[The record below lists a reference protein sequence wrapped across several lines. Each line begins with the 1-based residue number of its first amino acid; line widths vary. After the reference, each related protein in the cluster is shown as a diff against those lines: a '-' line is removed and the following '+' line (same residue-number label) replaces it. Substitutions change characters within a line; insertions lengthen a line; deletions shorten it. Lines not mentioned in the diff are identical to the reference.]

1 MFLLSTARSA
11 ACASSFFSTARS
23 AAACLLLLS
32 ILLTCPRIVDAASA
46 TGVQL
51 RGHVIGPDGK
61 PLPGVAVVLA
71 NDLTGYRQQATT
83 GPDGGY
89 LLYNVPANPYHLTA
103 GAQGFTPFHADVDVR
118 GAAPLVRDI
127 TLNLAEVKASTI
139 VEAEK
144 EPVELE
150 TDDPSTHIDI
160 DKSLIRR
167 SPAAMPGRAFE
178 SIVTSTPGFSQ
189 DENGRYHFQ
198 GGHSQQLLVIDGQPI
213 GDQVGITFSN
223 SLDPG
228 VAENVTII
236 TGGIPAEYGEKANG
250 VINLTTRSGLG
261 PNGVKGEVS
270 AGGARFSTGSA
281 SASAGGGNSRFGWF
295 ADVDGSRSD
304 RFLDPVSFDSFHN
317 TGSSLR
323 AFLRLDGISASASSN
338 WRLTGNI
345 GRTKRNVT
353 NLPSQEDAGQDQ
365 NVVSTDWNANL
376 GYQNVLG
383 DGLVLEGQVYARDNR
398 LTLYSSPFDTPVQA
412 DQNRSLENQGISL
425 AVSKAAGIHE
435 LKAGLQAKRFP
446 IKEQFS
452 FLITDPGF
460 NDPETDGYNP
470 NLAPYDG
477 TRGGSPFHFSG
488 SSTGTYVAAFVQDN
502 IRWNDLTVNAGVR
515 FDHNKLFESE
525 SQVQPRIGVAYFLKP
540 TNTVFRAS
548 YNRMFITPEYENI
561 LLSSSPEA
569 NAITPP
575 AIQDSQQLGGG
586 RLFNVSERH
595 DVYNVG
601 IQQGIGSKL
610 RLDVSYWYRKVKN
623 AADQDQFFNTGIV
636 FPLNFESGTLQGWNG
651 RLDLAPILG
660 GLRGYISI
668 GHVKAQYC
676 NPFVGGLFLDTGALD
691 TLSGGCFLIDHDQD
705 IQEQAGFF
713 YDFGASGF
721 WAGMTQRYDSGLVTD
736 AGTPQDVLSSPDT
749 AYADPYIRYNEDP
762 QRVNSRT
769 VWSFSLGARLAKYR
783 IPLEVQVDLLNAFD
797 VRGLY
802 NFQSV
807 FGGTHVIPPRTW
819 AARMK
824 FVF

>member
-11 ACASSFFSTARS
+11 VVSLFSFGLLLILSQQL
-23 AAACLLLLS
+23 AAA
-32 ILLTCPRIVDAASA
+32 TA
-46 TGVQL
+46 TGGQV
-51 RGHVIGPDGK
+51 RGRVMDPDGS
-61 PLPGVAVVLA
+61 PLPGASVTLT
-71 NDLTGYRQQATT
+71 NDLTGYRQAVTS
-83 GPDGGY
+83 GADGRY
-89 LLYNVPANPYHLTA
+89 LFYNVPANPYHLTA
-103 GAQGFTPFHADVDVR
+103 SLAGFAAYHDDVDVR
-118 GAAPLVRDI
+118 GVPVTHDVSLKRGTSASEVVS
-127 TLNLAEVKASTI
+127 AEH
-139 VEAEK
+139 
-144 EPVELE
+144 EPVAVESD
-150 TDDPSTHIDI
+150 TSMTHVDI

-167 SPAAMPGRAFE
+167 TAAAMPGRAFE
-178 SIVTSTPGFSQ
+178 TIVTSTPGFSQ

-228 VAENVTII
+228 VAEGIEII

-261 PNGVKGEVS
+261 TNGMKGEVS
-270 AGGARFSTGSA
+270 AGAARFDTASA
-281 SASAGGGNSRFGWF
+281 SVSAGGGNSRFGWF
-295 ADVDGSRSD
+295 ADADGSRSD
-304 RFLDPVSFDSFHN
+304 RFLDPVSFDGFHN

-323 AFLRLDGISASASSN
+323 AFLRLDGVSANGSSN

-345 GRTKRNVT
+345 GRTKRDVT
-353 NLPSQEDAGQDQ
+353 NLPSQQDAGQNQ
-365 NVVSTDWNANL
+365 KVVSTDWNANL

-383 DGLVLEGQVYARDNR
+383 DGLVLEGQIYARDNR

-412 DQNRSLENQGISL
+412 DQSRSLENLGISL

-460 NDPETDGYNP
+460 NDPEADGYNP
-470 NLAPYDG
+470 NLGPYDG
-477 TRGGSPFHFSG
+477 TRGGGPFRFAG
-488 SSTGTYVAAFVQDN
+488 SKTGAYVAAFVQDN
-502 IRWNDLTVNAGVR
+502 IRWNDLTVNVGVR
-515 FDHNKLFESE
+515 FDHNNLFESE
-525 SQVQPRIGVAYFLKP
+525 SQLQPRIGLAYFLKS

-575 AIQDSQQLGGG
+575 AIQGSQQLGGG

-595 DVYNVG
+595 DAYNVG

-610 RLDVSYWYRKVKN
+610 RVDFSYWYRKVRN

-636 FPLNFESGTLQGWNG
+636 FPLNFESGTLQGWNV
-651 RLDLAPILG
+651 RLDLAPVLG

-691 TLSGGCFLIDHDQD
+691 TLAGGCFLIDHDQD

-713 YDFGASGF
+713 YDFGATGV
-721 WAGMTQRYDSGLVTD
+721 WAGVTQRYDSGLVTD
-736 AGTPQDVLSSPDT
+736 AGAQADVLASPDT
-749 AYADPYIRYNEDP
+749 AYAAPFIRFDEDP
-762 QRVNSRT
+762 QRVKSRT
-769 VWSFSLGARLAKYR
+769 IWSFSLGARLAKYR
-783 IPLEVQVDLLNAFD
+783 VPLELQVDLLNAFD

-807 FGGTHVIPPRTW
+807 FGGTHVIPPRTL
-819 AARMK
+819 AGRVK
-824 FVF
+824 YIF

>member
-1 MFLLSTARSA
+1 MAMSFRSAARSA
-11 ACASSFFSTARS
+11 ASVFFLLAFFLVDSRPAG
-23 AAACLLLLS
+23 AA
-32 ILLTCPRIVDAASA
+32 TA
-46 TGVQL
+46 TGGQV
-51 RGHVIGPDGK
+51 RGRVMDPDGT
-61 PLPGVAVVLA
+61 PLPGVTVTLS
-71 NDLTGYRQQATT
+71 NDLTGYRQSVTSGA
-83 GPDGGY
+83 GGEY

-103 GAQGFTPFHADVDVR
+103 GLAGFAAYHDDVDVR
-118 GAAPLVRDI
+118 GVPVTHDLSLKRGTSASEIVS
-127 TLNLAEVKASTI
+127 AEH
-139 VEAEK
+139 
-144 EPVELE
+144 EPVTLE
-150 TDDPSTHIDI
+150 SDTSMTHVDI

-167 SPAAMPGRAFE
+167 TAAAMPGRAFE

-228 VAENVTII
+228 VAEGIEII

-261 PNGVKGEVS
+261 TNGSKGEVS
-270 AGGARFSTGSA
+270 AGGARFDTASA
-281 SASAGGGNSRFGWF
+281 SVSAGGGNSRFGWF
-295 ADVDGSRSD
+295 ADADGSRSD

-317 TGSSLR
+317 TGNSLR
-323 AFLRLDGISASASSN
+323 AFIRLDGVSANASSN

-345 GRTKRNVT
+345 GRTERDVT
-353 NLPSQEDAGQDQ
+353 NLPSQEDAGQNQ
-365 NVVSTDWNANL
+365 QVVSTDWNANL
-376 GYQNVLG
+376 GYQNVRG

-412 DQNRSLENQGISL
+412 EQNRSLENQGISL
-425 AVSKAAGIHE
+425 SVSKAAGIHE

-460 NDPETDGYNP
+460 NDPAADGYNP

-477 TRGGSPFHFSG
+477 TRGGSPFRFAG
-488 SSTGTYVAAFVQDN
+488 SRTGTYVAAFVQDN
-502 IRWNDLTVNAGVR
+502 VRWNDLTFNVGVR
-515 FDHNKLFESE
+515 FDHNELFETE
-525 SQVQPRIGVAYFLKP
+525 DQLQPRVGLAYFLKS

-561 LLSSSPEA
+561 LLSSSPQA
-569 NAITPP
+569 DAITPP
-575 AIQDSQQLGGG
+575 EIQSSEQLGGG
-586 RLFNVSERH
+586 RLNNVSERH
-595 DVYNVG
+595 DAYNVG

-610 RLDVSYWYRKVKN
+610 RVDVSYWYRTVRN

-636 FPLNFESGTLQGWNG
+636 FPLNFESGTLQGWNA
-651 RLDLAPILG
+651 RLDLAPVLG
-660 GLRGYISI
+660 GLRGYISV

-676 NPFVGGLFLDTGALD
+676 NPFVGGLFLDAGALD

-713 YDFGASGF
+713 YDVGATGL
-721 WAGMTQRYDSGLVTD
+721 WAGVTQRYDSGLVTD
-736 AGTPQDVLSSPDT
+736 AGAQADVLSSLDT
-749 AYADPYIRYNEDP
+749 AYADPYIRYDEDP
-762 QRVNSRT
+762 QRVKSRT
-769 VWSFSLGARLAKYR
+769 VWSFSMGARLAKYR
-783 IPLEVQVDLLNAFD
+783 IPLELQFDLLNAFD

-807 FGGTHVIPPRTW
+807 FGGTHVIPPRTL
-819 AARMK
+819 AGRVK
-824 FVF
+824 YLF

>member
-1 MFLLSTARSA
+1 MTFRSAARSA
-11 ACASSFFSTARS
+11 IFLVFLFVVLFIGSRQAF
-23 AAACLLLLS
+23 AA
-32 ILLTCPRIVDAASA
+32 TA
-46 TGVQL
+46 TGGQI
-51 RGHVIGPDGK
+51 RGHVTGPDGK
-61 PLPGVAVVLA
+61 PLPGAGVVLT
-71 NDLTGYRQQATT
+71 NDITGYHQQVTT
-83 GPDGGY
+83 GLDGGY

-103 GAQGFTPFHADVDVR
+103 NAPGFRPFHADVDVR
-118 GAAPLVRDI
+118 GAAPLVHDI
-127 TLNLAEVKASTI
+127 TLNLAEVKASAT

-167 SPAAMPGRAFE
+167 SAAAMPGRAFE

-213 GDQVGITFSN
+213 GDQIGITFSN

-228 VAENVTII
+228 VAENLTII

-261 PNGVKGEVS
+261 TNGVKGEVS
-270 AGGARFSTGSA
+270 VGGARFNTASG
-281 SASAGGGNSRFGWF
+281 SASAGGGNARFGWF
-295 ADVDGSRSD
+295 ADVDASRSD
-304 RFLDPVSFDSFHN
+304 RFLDPVSFDNFHN
-317 TGSSLR
+317 DGSSLR
-323 AFLRLDGISASASSN
+323 AFLRLDGVSADASSN

-345 GRTKRNVT
+345 GRTKRDVT
-353 NLPSQEDAGQDQ
+353 NLPSQEDAGQGQ

-383 DGLVLEGQVYARDNR
+383 DGLVLEGQIYARDNR
-398 LTLYSSPFDTPVQA
+398 LILYSSPFDTPVQA
-412 DQNRSLENQGISL
+412 DQNRSLENQGINL
-425 AVSKAAGIHE
+425 ALSKAAGIHE
-435 LKAGLQAKRFP
+435 LKAGIQAKRFP

-460 NDPETDGYNP
+460 NDPSADGYNP

-488 SSTGTYVAAFVQDN
+488 SNTGTYLAGFVQDN
-502 IRWNDLTVNAGVR
+502 IRWNDLTVNVGLR

-525 SQVQPRIGVAYFLKP
+525 SQLQPRIGLAYFLKV

-575 AIQDSQQLGGG
+575 EIQDSQQLGGG
-586 RLFNVSERH
+586 RLYNVSERH

-601 IQQGIGSKL
+601 VQQGIGSKV
-610 RLDVSYWYRKVKN
+610 RLDLSYWYRNVKN

-636 FPLNFESGTLQGWNG
+636 FPLNFESGTLQGWNA
-651 RLDLAPILG
+651 RLDLAPLLG
-660 GLRGYISI
+660 GLRGYVSV

-691 TLSGGCFLIDHDQD
+691 TLAGGCFLIDHDQD

-713 YDFGASGF
+713 YDFGQSGF

-736 AGTPQDVLSSPDT
+736 AGAQSDVLSSPDT
-749 AYADPYIRYNEDP
+749 AYADPYIRYDEDP
-762 QRVNSRT
+762 QRVKSRT
-769 VWSFSLGARLAKYR
+769 IWSFSLGARLAKYG
-783 IPLEVQVDLLNAFD
+783 IPLELQVDLLNAFD
-797 VRGLY
+797 VKGLY

-807 FGGTHVIPPRTW
+807 FGGTHVIPPRTL
-819 AARMK
+819 AGRVK
-824 FVF
+824 YVF